1 MLNELK
7 KIGTFLVTEI
17 TTELAR
23 KDKKASGKL
32 LKSFKSDVQGT
43 SNGYELFVVAESY
56 FKFIDKGVNGTKRN
70 VGSEYSFKNK
80 KPPLE
85 PLIQWVQ
92 QRSIASGDR
101 EIRNAAFAIQ
111 THVWKNGIKGINI
124 LESILKNVVDNQLVT
139 IQNAYINQI
148 SIKIDSILK
157 NGNNNR
163 FSTK

>member
-1 MLNELK
+1 MLDELK

-23 KDKKASGKL
+23 KDKKASLKL
-32 LKSFKSDVQGT
+32 LRSFKSDVIGT

-56 FKFIDKGVNGTKRN
+56 FKFVDKGVNGTKRK
-70 VGSEYSFKNK
+70 VGSEYSFKTK

-92 QRSIASGDR
+92 IRGIASGDR

-111 THVWKNGIKGINI
+111 NHIFKNGIKGINI
-124 LESILKNVVDNQLVT
+124 LESILTKVVDNQLVSL
-139 IQNAYINQI
+139 QNAYINKI
-148 SIKIDSILK
+148 SIKLDSILNDGINSK
-157 NGNNNR
+157 
-163 FSTK
+163 